1 MKIHHATTEL
11 HGSSPRGSLGS
22 GLALTHRRRG
32 VDHQEV
38 THWDGPGQRL
48 SRPDDGRSLQVLVL
62 DAEEDRLASA
72 QPDVDLGVVGGV
84 NRAVLVADL
93 VAVDQ
98 KPPARRGLAGQAAQG
113 AVDFVAGDGE
123 SLERVDP
130 WPRPAAARMRR
141 RDRAPSIETVPLNRC
156 AAADTAARSPSARI
170 YSMASR

>member
-98 KPPARRGLAGQAAQG
+98 KPPPGAVWPVRRQG

-170 YSMASR
+170 SSMASR